1 MKWKPPFRGH
11 SGTLA
16 QARPNARAECAL
28 AGGGAFRDGANCLL
42 RILSCKR
49 LLSRSLSFDAFVVL
63 PMPARGVSL
72 PEVQA
77 ARLLQAELYDLGAT
91 FSGDIPAHW
100 PSATNPPSEDGD
112 NYVCRWPPKQPPLD
126 SLRG

>member
-49 LLSRSLSFDAFVVL
+49 LLSRSLSFGAFVFL
-63 PMPARGVSL
+63 PAPTGHVSL
-72 PEVQA
+72 PRVQC
-77 ARLLQAELYDLGAT
+77 ARLLRPNCMT
-91 FSGDIPAHW
+91 SGD
-100 PSATNPPSEDGD
+100 NLF
-112 NYVCRWPPKQPPLD
+112 RPL
-126 SLRG
+126 

>member
-49 LLSRSLSFDAFVVL
+49 LLSRSLSFDAFVLLLV
-63 PMPARGVSL
+63 PTSYVSL
-72 PEVQA
+72 PQVQC
-77 ARLLQAELYDLGAT
+77 ARLLLLNCMT
-91 FSGDIPAHW
+91 SGRQSLPRSSDIPAQW
-100 PSATNPPSEDGD
+100 PRRPSREEGLQSAEH
-112 NYVCRWPPKQPPLD
+112 
-126 SLRG
+126 